1 MAKISEQKV
10 TFTLSKL
17 IRNEDGENQILDDE
31 MIATIF
37 QVIQE
42 MVGKEVLIEL
52 E

>member
-1 MAKISEQKV
+1 MAKINEQKI

-17 IRNEDGENQILDDE
+17 VRDNEANEAILDDE
-31 MIATIF
+31 MIAALF
-37 QVIQE
+37 QAIQE

>member
-1 MAKISEQKV
+1 MAKINEQKI

-17 IRNEDGENQILDDE
+17 VRDSEEQAVILDDE
-31 MIATIF
+31 MIATLF
-37 QVIQE
+37 EAIQE